1 MKKYNVRSEVEQH
14 IQMTEKALKAFP
26 WTDREAYALWVAQ
39 TYYFVQHSTR
49 LIALAAARSGFD
61 VPEIHNRFLQH
72 VGEEKGHEKLCLL
85 DLKSLGKDI
94 KDLPEMPAT
103 ASMYQTQY
111 YWTEHEN
118 GPSFLGYVLALE
130 TLAARF
136 GGDIKVRLEKEF
148 GPKAA
153 HFMRVHAEE
162 DVAHVDQALE
172 KIESLPPQ
180 YQASV
185 MKNLQN
191 SFTYY
196 AQMLDQCAAFAKSE
210 KRHAA

>member
-14 IQMTEKALKAFP
+14 IQMTEKALKDFP
-26 WTDREAYALWVAQ
+26 WTDREAYAMWVAQ
-39 TYYFVQHSTR
+39 TYYFVSHSTR

-61 VPEIHNRFLQH
+61 VPEIHNRFLAH

-85 DLKSLGKDI
+85 DLKGLGKDL

-136 GGDIKVRLEKEF
+136 GGDIKNVLEKEF

-153 HFMRVHAEE
+153 HFLRVHAEE
-162 DVAHVDQALE
+162 DVAHVDQALS
-172 KIESLPPQ
+172 KIESLPEQ

-196 AQMLDQCAAFAKSE
+196 AQMLDQCAAYARSA
-210 KRHAA
+210 RRNAA